1 MFDTP
6 MRAILRTCL
15 QLIEKEQVE
24 ERKMINGLCIALCI
38 VAFNAKIPLSDLLL
52 ELAYIHR
59 KIKEER
65 GVENEV

>member
-24 ERKMINGLCIALCI
+24 ERKMINGDISQSA
-38 VAFNAKIPLSDLLL
+38 IPTS
-52 ELAYIHR
+52 
-59 KIKEER
+59 EE
-65 GVENEV
+65 E